1 MVTDPSIEKLKQK
14 GESPYD
20 VAVLVS
26 KRARQLVNG
35 AQPMVEDKG
44 VANVVSLACRE
55 IMDEKVV
62 AVDGDVQPV
71 VPITREERLRR
82 QKEEEDKRK
91 QREEEL
97 ADALAMSAA
106 AAEEQPAESE
116 DAGLA
121 KLLDS
126 VLGSDEEFEDADEEE
141 GPSDEELEAVEEE
154 EN

>member
-1 MVTDPSIEKLKQK
+1 MLTDPSIEKLKQK

-35 AQPMVEDKG
+35 AQPMVDDKDI
-44 VANVVSLACRE
+44 ANVVSLACQE

-62 AVDGDVQPV
+62 AVDGDVSPV

-97 ADALAMSAA
+97 ADALTMSA

-116 DAGLA
+116 DDGLNQ
-121 KLLDS
+121 LLDK
-126 VLGSDEEFEDADEEE
+126 VLGSDDEFEEEEEDEE
-141 GPSDEELEAVEEE
+141 GPSDADLEAVEEE

>member
-1 MVTDPSIEKLKQK
+1 MLTDPSIEKLKQK

-62 AVDGDVQPV
+62 AVEGDASPV

-82 QKEEEDKRK
+82 QKEEE
-91 QREEEL
+91 
-97 ADALAMSAA
+97 
-106 AAEEQPAESE
+106 
-116 DAGLA
+116 
-121 KLLDS
+121 
-126 VLGSDEEFEDADEEE
+126 
-141 GPSDEELEAVEEE
+141 
-154 EN
+154 N

>member
-1 MVTDPSIEKLKQK
+1 MLTDPSIEKLKQK

-55 IMDEKVV
+55 IMDGKVV
-62 AVDGDVQPV
+62 AVEGDVSPV

-97 ADALAMSAA
+97 ADALSMAQ

-116 DAGLA
+116 DAGLD

-126 VLGSDEEFEDADEEE
+126 VLGSDDEFEDAEDEE
-141 GPSDEELEAVEEE
+141 GPSDEDLEAVEEE

>member
-1 MVTDPSIEKLKQK
+1 MLTDPSIEKLKQK

-62 AVDGDVQPV
+62 AVEGDASPV

-97 ADALAMSAA
+97 ADALSMAQ

-116 DAGLA
+116 DAGLD

-126 VLGSDEEFEDADEEE
+126 VLGSDDEFEDAEDEE
-141 GPSDEELEAVEEE
+141 GPSYEDLEAVEEE

>member
-1 MVTDPSIEKLKQK
+1 MLTDPSIEKLKQK

-55 IMDEKVV
+55 IMEEKVV
-62 AVDGDVQPV
+62 AVEGDASPV

-97 ADALAMSAA
+97 ADALSMAQ

-116 DAGLA
+116 DAGLD

-126 VLGSDEEFEDADEEE
+126 VLGSDDEFEDAEDEE
-141 GPSDEELEAVEEE
+141 GPSDEDLEAVEEE

>member
-1 MVTDPSIEKLKQK
+1 MLTDPSIEKLKQK

-62 AVDGDVQPV
+62 AVEGDAQPV

-97 ADALAMSAA
+97 ADALSMAQAT
-106 AAEEQPAESE
+106 EEQPAESE
-116 DAGLA
+116 DDGLN

-126 VLGSDEEFEDADEEE
+126 VLGSEDEFEDAEDEE
-141 GPSDEELEAVEEE
+141 GPSDEDLEAVEEE

>member
-1 MVTDPSIEKLKQK
+1 MLTDPSIEKLKQK

-35 AQPMVEDKG
+35 AQPMVDDKDI
-44 VANVVSLACRE
+44 ANVVSLACQE

-62 AVDGDVQPV
+62 AVDGDVSPV

-97 ADALAMSAA
+97 ADALSMAQ

-116 DAGLA
+116 DAGLD

-126 VLGSDEEFEDADEEE
+126 VLGSDDEFEDAEDEE
-141 GPSDEELEAVEEE
+141 GPSDEDLEAVEEE

>member
-1 MVTDPSIEKLKQK
+1 MLTDPSIEKLKQK

-26 KRARQLVNG
+26 KRARQRVNG

-62 AVDGDVQPV
+62 AVEGDVSPV

-97 ADALAMSAA
+97 ADALSMAQ

-116 DAGLA
+116 DAGLD

-126 VLGSDEEFEDADEEE
+126 VLGSDDEFEDAEDEE
-141 GPSDEELEAVEEE
+141 GPSDEDLEAVEEE

>member
-1 MVTDPSIEKLKQK
+1 MLTDPSIEKLKQK

-44 VANVVSLACRE
+44 VANVVSLVCRE

-62 AVDGDVQPV
+62 AVEGDASPV

-97 ADALAMSAA
+97 ARRGRDYSACRSA
-106 AAEEQPAESE
+106 RGLSGTASRRAPE
-116 DAGLA
+116 AGA
-121 KLLDS
+121 T
-126 VLGSDEEFEDADEEE
+126 A
-141 GPSDEELEAVEEE
+141 
-154 EN
+154 

>member
-1 MVTDPSIEKLKQK
+1 MLTDPSIEKLKQK

-62 AVDGDVQPV
+62 AVEGDASPV

-97 ADALAMSAA
+97 ADALSMAQ

-116 DAGLA
+116 DAGLD

-126 VLGSDEEFEDADEEE
+126 VLGSDDEFEDAEDEE
-141 GPSDEELEAVEEE
+141 GPSDEDLDAVEEE

>member
-1 MVTDPSIEKLKQK
+1 MLTDPSIEKLKQK

-35 AQPMVEDKG
+35 AQPMVDDKDI
-44 VANVVSLACRE
+44 ANVVSLACQE
-55 IMDEKVV
+55 IMDGKVV
-62 AVDGDVQPV
+62 AVDGDVSPV

-97 ADALAMSAA
+97 ADALNAA
-106 AAEEQPAESE
+106 ASEEQPEESA
-116 DAGLA
+116 DDGLNQ
-121 KLLDS
+121 LLDK
-126 VLGSDEEFEDADEEE
+126 VLGDDFEEADEDEEE
-141 GPSDEELEAVEEE
+141 GPSDEDLMSVEEE
-154 EN
+154 DN

>member
-1 MVTDPSIEKLKQK
+1 MLTDPSIEKLKQK

-62 AVDGDVQPV
+62 AVEGDVSPV

-97 ADALAMSAA
+97 ADALSMAQAT
-106 AAEEQPAESE
+106 EEQPAESE
-116 DAGLA
+116 DAGLD

-126 VLGSDEEFEDADEEE
+126 VLGSDEEFEDVEEDEE
-141 GPSDEELEAVEEE
+141 GPSDEDLEAVEEE

>member
-1 MVTDPSIEKLKQK
+1 MLTDPSIEKLKQK

-62 AVDGDVQPV
+62 AVEGDVSPV

-97 ADALAMSAA
+97 ADALSMAQ

-116 DAGLA
+116 DAGLD

-126 VLGSDEEFEDADEEE
+126 VLGSDDGFEDAEDEE
-141 GPSDEELEAVEEE
+141 GPSDEDLEAVEEE

>member
-1 MVTDPSIEKLKQK
+1 MLTDPSIEKLKQK

-62 AVDGDVQPV
+62 AVEGDASPV

-97 ADALAMSAA
+97 ADALSMAQ

-116 DAGLA
+116 DAGLD

-126 VLGSDEEFEDADEEE
+126 VLGSDDEFEDAEDEE
-141 GPSDEELEAVEEE
+141 GPSDEDLEAVEEE